1 MSNEKNSAS
10 DFYAVLGVDKD
21 ASPTVL
27 KRAYLQLIQVHTPE
41 RDAAGFQQITDAYQV
56 LSNPEKRKAYDSE
69 ERLPQQLQDRI
80 AEILEEA
87 GEDHGEIADSL
98 TDLVEEWPALRRLR
112 EMAGHYLLMAK
123 RPGEAAYVF
132 SELCDLEPENPRYLT
147 RLGAALLECGDTED
161 GVATLKAAIV
171 ADPNNTGAYIRLAHH
186 HLGEEQPREAVRIL
200 ERGIS
205 ADGKLDAAD
214 LPLLIQLV
222 IVHGRELE
230 WQPLHEV
237 GERIRSSV
245 PASDKDGRRYVAS
258 QLSELIAPYANAD
271 RPDMLHFLFEQ
282 IAHLDPDNLEAAKH
296 RDELKGAGS
305 AWREQIA
312 FFKAQ
317 SPKDW
322 FGAFVYALQVE
333 DDDDKRTRF
342 LTSLIGHIAQN
353 KAEAEARWYGF
364 QRTYPHLAKQLRER
378 WDKLLELATNRG
390 GVRGMRESLRAPGGP
405 HQPRSGCLVIL
416 TSAILLAGSVLL
428 AFTL

>member
-1 MSNEKNSAS
+1 MSNENSAS
-10 DFYAVLGVDKD
+10 DLYSVLGVDKE
-21 ASPTVL
+21 ASPTVI

-80 AEILEEA
+80 AEIFKEA
-87 GEDHGEIADSL
+87 GEDHDEIADCL
-98 TDLVEEWPALRRLR
+98 TELVEEWPALRRLR
-112 EMAGHYLLMAK
+112 EMAGHYLLMAE
-123 RPGEAAYVF
+123 RPGEAADVF
-132 SELCDLEPENPRYLT
+132 RKLCDMDPESPRYLA
-147 RLGAALLECGDTED
+147 RLGAALLDDGHTED
-161 GVATLKAAIV
+161 GVANLKAAIV

-186 HLGEEQPREAVRIL
+186 YMGKEQPREAVRVL

-222 IVHGRELE
+222 ILHGRELE
-230 WQPLHEV
+230 WQPLREV

-245 PASDKDGRRYVAS
+245 PVSDKDGRRYVAS

-282 IAHLDPDNLEAAKH
+282 IAHLDPGNQEAARH
-296 RDELKGAGS
+296 RDELEGAGS

-333 DDDDKRTRF
+333 EDDDKRTRF
-342 LTSLIGHIAQN
+342 LTSLVGHIAQN
-353 KAEAEARWYGF
+353 KAEAEARWFGF
-364 QRTYPHLAKQLRER
+364 QRSYPHLAKQLRER
-378 WDKLLELATNRG
+378 WEKLLELAAKRR
-390 GVRGMRESLRAPGGP
+390 GVRGMHEMLFARSAPDR
-405 HQPRSGCLVIL
+405 PRSGCLVL
-416 TSAILLAGSVLL
+416 LASAILLAGSVLL
-428 AFTL
+428 AFNL

>member
-1 MSNEKNSAS
+1 MSNENSAS
-10 DFYAVLGVDKD
+10 DLYAVLGVDKD
-21 ASPTVL
+21 ASPSVI

-80 AEILEEA
+80 AEIIEEA
-87 GEDHGEIADSL
+87 GEDHDEIADSL
-98 TDLVEEWPALRRLR
+98 TSLVEEWPALRRLR
-112 EMAGHYLLMAK
+112 EMLGHFLLMAE
-123 RPGEAAYVF
+123 RPGEAADVF
-132 SELCDLEPENPRYLT
+132 RELCDMEPENPRYLA
-147 RLGAALLECGDTED
+147 RLGAALLENGDTED

-171 ADPNNTGAYIRLAHH
+171 ADPNNTGAYIRLGHH
-186 HLGEEQPREAVRIL
+186 YIREEQPQEAVRIL

-230 WQPLHEV
+230 WQHLREV

-245 PASDKDGRRYVAS
+245 PAADKDGRLYVAS

-271 RPDMLHFLFEQ
+271 RPDMLHFLFEH
-282 IAHLDPDNLEAAKH
+282 IAHLDPGNHEAAKH
-296 RDELKGAGS
+296 RDELKGVGS

-317 SPKDW
+317 STQTKDW
-322 FGAFVYALQVE
+322 FGALVYALKIEE
-333 DDDDKRTRF
+333 DDSKRTQF

-353 KAEAEARWYGF
+353 QAEAEARWCEF
-364 QRTYPHLAKQLRER
+364 QRSYPHLAEQLRER
-378 WDKLLELATNRG
+378 WEKLLELAAKGRE
-390 GVRGMRESLRAPGGP
+390 VRRRHQVLAPSAP
-405 HQPRSGCLVIL
+405 DRSPSGCLVL
-416 TSAILLAGSVLL
+416 LASAILLGGSVLL
-428 AFTL
+428 AFNL